1 MSWCSWGWCWRSI
14 NTDHD
19 WSRWS
24 DWPPGCLV
32 SARCGSS
39 ASARLFIE
47 VVGSPTWC
55 CHHHVAI
62 CFRLWDR
69 CKPAEL
75 VVVGLVDVW
84 HGGEC
89 HIGCAG
95 RHGNQVTVKCVACGK
110 TSVELMFHP
119 PAESPEFCVE
129 PVGGMCTDAVGIGAG
144 QWTLLVT
151 GAFGSLVC
159 ATNGLSRHPN
169 PFGVTILKYLK
180 ELGVPCS
187 LAVCSMCPLRTR
199 LLVDDVVAHLSCWNA
214 MGYDLVMFLHGLEVY
229 HHSAS

>member
-119 PAESPEFCVE
+119 PAESPERRASWRHVHGCSWDRCRTMDPAGDGCLWIAGLCDKWFVE
-129 PVGGMCTDAVGIGAG
+129 ASKSIWGDHPQVSEGTRGA
-144 QWTLLVT
+144 
-151 GAFGSLVC
+151 
-159 ATNGLSRHPN
+159 
-169 PFGVTILKYLK
+169 
-180 ELGVPCS
+180 
-187 LAVCSMCPLRTR
+187 
-199 LLVDDVVAHLSCWNA
+199 
-214 MGYDLVMFLHGLEVY
+214 MFPRSVFHV
-229 HHSAS
+229 ST